1 MILNEE
7 TLKEQIANIII
18 YKREIEAM
26 FAEYNQCQGETKE
39 AYEMVIRDKIWKM
52 ENHIRDM
59 TSIIFVFC
67 TEARMELGNY
77 P

>member
-1 MILNEE
+1 MILSEE
-7 TLKEQIANIII
+7 NIKEQLANIII

-26 FAEYNQCQGETKE
+26 FAERNQCKGETKE

-52 ENHIRDM
+52 ENLIRDM
-59 TSIIFVFC
+59 NSNIFMFC

-77 P
+77 L